1 MKPPKYN
8 MILYYMMQTL
18 LLHMII
24 WYCIIFNEIILFYM
38 IQYIHVMISYYTIFN
53 IVSYNKNR
61 ITISIY
67 MTQIWFMSY
76 IVSCITIYYILY
88 IIAHHSIDIQ
98 PIMQYH
104 RNHMIYE
111 QSHQAKR
118 KLYIILQSLVKDD
131 NSKFCLK
138 LAYFLSYLNFLKL
151 TPIFFNILFWDI
163 KCMFICKQ
171 VIGKLAVLFFFICVV
186 MWLLQNF

>member
-111 QSHQAKR
+111 RSHQAKR
-118 KLYIILQSLVKDD
+118 KLYKIIILQSLVKDD

-138 LAYFLSYLNFLKL
+138 LACFLSYLNFLKL
-151 TPIFFNILFWDI
+151 TPIFF
-163 KCMFICKQ
+163 
-171 VIGKLAVLFFFICVV
+171 
-186 MWLLQNF
+186 